1 MYVGTPVS
9 NSMTELFVMTRYLRP
24 DLLEQA
30 GISRFDEWAATFGN
44 VTTQLEQTA
53 YDTYKLK
60 TRFSQFTN
68 LPELMAF
75 YKEFAD
81 IKSAKKLDLPRPK
94 LKNGK
99 YTIVSVPATPE
110 QKAYVEWLGERAF
123 NINSGLVPPH
133 EDNFLKITGEARII
147 GLGNQVAKALYA
159 RNGKKLP
166 PEFVDINEKN
176 SKVDACVENV
186 YDKWKET
193 TENKGVQI
201 IFSDVAVNSDNGNFS
216 AYDYIKEEL
225 IAKGIPENE
234 IIFAPKS
241 DCKDRLDIFKRINSG
256 EHRVV
261 IASTETL
268 GTGANIQQKLVKLH
282 NLDIP
287 WTPKDFEQ
295 REGRGLRQGNENDEI
310 EIACYVSEG
319 TLDSYL
325 YSGVIAKAKFIAQV
339 LDDENPARVCEDCD
353 EKVLTFAEIQ
363 AIAAGKPEIK
373 ERIEVSNR
381 LAELNM
387 FKREYGY
394 EKARMR
400 EYIAVIPPQ
409 LETAK
414 KNLAGIKVDIPNA
427 IKVADIEEFP
437 LSNESIRAKISQAVA
452 NFNDGNYETVAIGT
466 VAGFDVG
473 VAVKGIT
480 TKYLTDPP
488 TVEINAV
495 FSIKGETE
503 YSCDVGFGSNDNN
516 ALRIKN
522 AFAKIIPARLETTED
537 EVKRLSEN
545 LEQAQSQ
552 IDVPFEYE
560 DEIIDLEKR
569 LTVLNGILSGISVQE
584 EVIGD
589 SEEIVIDEPEPDNK
603 NSQPTPDSD
612 NPDNS
617 DKAQRRK
624 IA

>member
-1 MYVGTPVS
+1 
-9 NSMTELFVMTRYLRP
+9 
-24 DLLEQA
+24 
-30 GISRFDEWAATFGN
+30 
-44 VTTQLEQTA
+44 
-53 YDTYKLK
+53 
-60 TRFSQFTN
+60 
-68 LPELMAF
+68 
-75 YKEFAD
+75 
-81 IKSAKKLDLPRPK
+81 
-94 LKNGK
+94 
-99 YTIVSVPATPE
+99 
-110 QKAYVEWLGERAF
+110 
-123 NINSGLVPPH
+123 
-133 EDNFLKITGEARII
+133 
-147 GLGNQVAKALYA
+147 LYA

-241 DCKDRLDIFKRINSG
+241 DCKDRLDIFKRINAG

-268 GTGANIQQKLVKLH
+268 GTGANIQKKIVKQH

-295 REGRGLRQGNENDEI
+295 REGRGLRQGNENPEI
-310 EIACYVSEG
+310 EIACYVTEG

-363 AIAAGKPEIK
+363 AIAAGNPEIK

-400 EYIAVIPPQ
+400 EYIAVIPAQ

-414 KNLAGIKVDIPNA
+414 NNLAGIKVDIPNA

-437 LSNESIRAKISQAVA
+437 LSNESIRAKINQAVA
-452 NFNDGNYETVAIGT
+452 NFKDSNYETVAIGT
-466 VAGFDVG
+466 VAGFEVG

-560 DEIIDLEKR
+560 NEIIDLEKR
-569 LTVLNGILSGISVQE
+569 LAVLNASLSGMSVQE

-589 SEEIVIDEPEPDNK
+589 SEEIVVDEPDNEISEKKQANDTGGK
-603 NSQPTPDSD
+603 NNQPATDGD
-612 NPDNS
+612 NNENP
-617 DKAQRRK
+617 QRRK